1 MATYEFGRNAG
12 EAAVNSLYPCDRPK
26 DAGKNA
32 VVPGMKILDVIKLVI
47 AVGLSLSAGAFGS
60 VFTTRSDFSSW
71 YDTLNKPFFNPPG
84 WVFGPVWT
92 ALYILMGIAAF
103 VIWREGLQRRAVRIG
118 LACFTLQLVLNTLWS
133 AIFFGMHRID
143 IALIEIVVLW
153 AAIAATIVTFRRV
166 SRTAAILLYPY
177 ILWVSFAV
185 VLNASIWVLNR

>member
-1 MATYEFGRNAG
+1 M
-12 EAAVNSLYPCDRPK
+12 
-26 DAGKNA
+26 
-32 VVPGMKILDVIKLVI
+32 VPGMKILDVIKLII
-47 AVGLSLSAGAFGS
+47 AVGLSLSAGVFGS

-103 VIWREGLQRRAVRIG
+103 VVWRQGLQRRAARIA
-118 LACFTLQLVLNTLWS
+118 LACFAFQLVLNALWS

-143 IALIEIVVLW
+143 VALIEIVVLW

-166 SRTAAILLYPY
+166 SQVAAVLLYPY